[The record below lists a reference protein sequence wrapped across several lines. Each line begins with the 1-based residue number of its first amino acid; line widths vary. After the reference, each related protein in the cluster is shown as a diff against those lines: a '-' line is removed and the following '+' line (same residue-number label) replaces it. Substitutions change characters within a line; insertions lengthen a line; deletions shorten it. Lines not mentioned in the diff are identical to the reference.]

1 MNALLRGKYW
11 PSLSA
16 WIPLFYDALV
26 IMLTLYKCVPRVRH
40 NKELGAIAKTGHI
53 IRTLL
58 KDGLMYYSVI
68 FCINFVLA
76 VMIMTATVSLFFHV

>member
-1 MNALLRGKYW
+1 M
-11 PSLSA
+11 
-16 WIPLFYDALV
+16 
-26 IMLTLYKCVPRVRH
+26 RH

-76 VMIMTATVSLFFHV
+76 VMIMTATVSSVFHVYVLSADRHIIEIGAAEEHNCTVRSHS